1 MIELFVCGSYF
12 LFLIVLFLM
21 IPDTSAS
28 GVAATDGT
36 GIRKKVLFSIV
47 FAGMLLFQPQQLAA
61 PAPTAKRK
69 RRSMNSIFH
78 ELGDYYTRRAYRMDK
93 KAFWKLHKSVYKEM
107 GYNIKPSPTSKKKH
121 KNGARNGLI
130 PSPTRL
136 SCAIRYFAGGAP
148 YDIALSHGI
157 SVREVYISVWRTV
170 NAVNKT
176 TTFDITFPNHKEQE
190 VISKQFKKKSRASF
204 DGLVGCIDGMLLWME
219 QPNPWCCSLAGVGPK
234 KFFCG
239 RKKKFGLNFTAV
251 VDIYRRFVYVD
262 ISHPGATSDYLAFAS
277 CTLKGRLENGLLA
290 AGKYIFGDN
299 AYVNTK
305 YMVTPYRQGNKLQD
319 NYNFYHS
326 QLRITVECAF
336 GMLIQ
341 RWSIL
346 RRPLP
351 SAMGVLCVVC

>member
-121 KNGARNGLI
+121 KNGARIGLI

-157 SVREVYISVWRTV
+157 SVREIYISFWRTV
-170 NAVNKT
+170 DAVNKT
-176 TTFDITFPNHKEQE
+176 TTFGITFQTMK
-190 VISKQFKKKSRASF
+190 SKK
-204 DGLVGCIDGMLLWME
+204 
-219 QPNPWCCSLAGVGPK
+219 
-234 KFFCG
+234 
-239 RKKKFGLNFTAV
+239 
-251 VDIYRRFVYVD
+251 
-262 ISHPGATSDYLAFAS
+262 
-277 CTLKGRLENGLLA
+277 
-290 AGKYIFGDN
+290 
-299 AYVNTK
+299 
-305 YMVTPYRQGNKLQD
+305 
-319 NYNFYHS
+319 
-326 QLRITVECAF
+326 
-336 GMLIQ
+336 
-341 RWSIL
+341 
-346 RRPLP
+346 
-351 SAMGVLCVVC
+351 